1 MRQDARSRVV
11 AVLPGLC
18 RETPKSHCFGLCTN
32 PIRDRLPLVYLEI
45 FFWAHPQIVDIR
57 AKRISGFKHLL
68 YSLFPY
74 CPNYHHHHNHHF
86 SLLNIIQLPLH
97 FAEICPSISSSLIPS
112 NTHTHTRIYLGKE
125 MPSAPLRGWSPYICS
140 HKHPHSPLLSLEG
153 SKYRIQTF
161 NGHCKNKNVTFNL

>member
-112 NTHTHTRIYLGKE
+112 NTHTHTHIFRKGDAFSTFERVVSLHMFTQTPSLTLTFFGRI
-125 MPSAPLRGWSPYICS
+125 
-140 HKHPHSPLLSLEG
+140 
-153 SKYRIQTF
+153 
-161 NGHCKNKNVTFNL
+161 